1 MSGHSRWATIKRKKG
16 AADAKRGKIFT
27 QLIRELVMAARM
39 GSPDPDANPRLRL
52 AVDKARGQNM
62 PKDTIERAIRRG
74 SGADAAESYEEV
86 RYEGYGPS
94 GVAVLVEALTDNRAR
109 TAAEVRHLFSKNGG
123 NMGATGCVSHLF
135 VKKGQIVFERAGIDV
150 EKLMETAIEAD
161 AADVVEDDENVEVQ
175 TTPDSFDG
183 IKAALEAAGFTPTSA
198 EVAMVPL
205 TTVAVSGKAAQS
217 MLKLMEGL
225 DDHDDVKQVCANFD
239 ISREEML
246 EAAKAS

>member
-1 MSGHSRWATIKRKKG
+1 MAGHSKWANIKHRK
-16 AADAKRGKIFT
+16 AATDAKRGKIFT

>member
-27 QLIRELVMAARM
+27 QLIRELVMAAKM
-39 GSPDPDANPRLRL
+39 GSPDPDSNPRLRL
-52 AVDKARGQNM
+52 AFDKARAQNM

-74 SGADAAESYEEV
+74 SGADASESYEEV

-94 GVAVLVEALTDNRAR
+94 GVAVLVEAVTDNRAR
-109 TAAEVRHLFSKNGG
+109 TAAEVRHLFSKHGG

-135 VKKGQIVFERAGIDV
+135 VKKGQILFERAAVDA
-150 EKLMETAIEAD
+150 EALMEAAIEAD
-161 AADVVEDDENVEVQ
+161 AADVVEEEESVEVQ
-175 TTPDSFDG
+175 TTPDTFDA
-183 IKAALEAAGFTPTSA
+183 IKAALEAKGFTPTSA
-198 EVAMVPL
+198 EVAMLPL
-205 TTVAVSGKAAQS
+205 TTVEISGKPAQS

-225 DDHDDVKQVCANFD
+225 DEHDDVKQVCANFD
-239 ISREEML
+239 ISQEEML